1 MLENTAQACSGAIW
15 ALENTAQVCS
25 GLRSHLVARKH
36 CTSLLR
42 SHLGWKIFCIEEL
55 VFRTSTKNMN
65 FIIFDGLQK
74 CVEFMT
80 KSLVS
85 KLSVSRIRF
94 FYIFCSCWTPGGI
107 SIGIKL
113 VLFAMGMCSN
123 VFGSAQDLTITS
135 ASNAFSSMPW
145 WIEKQL

>member
-1 MLENTAQACSGAIW
+1 MLLGWLCE
-15 ALENTAQVCS
+15 ALGT
-25 GLRSHLVARKH
+25 LRA
-36 CTSLLR
+36 
-42 SHLGWKIFCIEEL
+42 HLGRRVVPLAAEKDGRILNRVTTTLRKFWKIFCIEEL

-80 KSLVS
+80 KLLVS

-113 VLFAMGMCSN
+113 VLFAMGMRSN